1 MKILRIL
8 MMAAGAAAFA
18 TPALAEHPGHGH
30 GKGHKHH
37 DESGQDEDRN
47 EDRGDRG
54 DRGDHGRR
62 EFDDNERDQI
72 RGFYRDNPEERER
85 LPPGLAKKNKIPPG
99 WEKKIGRGQRI
110 PDDIWVQRV
119 PVPREVVLKLPVPPP
134 PGVVLVRVQ
143 DHVLRVIEKTHEVL
157 DDLGLPHPPT
167 PRISPPR

>member
-47 EDRGDRG
+47 EDRG